1 MGKEGR
7 DVSTLKGLIDEYIE
21 LYAKP
26 KKSSWHED
34 LRVLNKDV
42 LPKWKY
48 LKTSEITKGDVDKL
62 LDKIVVYSSGAAA
75 DKTLGILQ
83 RMFAF
88 AVTRGILSVSPCENI
103 SGQKEDAPKDRV
115 LKEDEIKKI
124 WYGLDAAKMSEGT
137 KLAIKLLL
145 VTGQR
150 NGEVAGAKWKEFDL
164 IKKWWAI
171 DGMRTKNKKSH
182 RVFLTQMA
190 VDILRE
196 AKKLSGNSKWVFS
209 TSKEGH
215 ITTRSISGAIKNNS
229 EESTTRHPKHKPPYG
244 DFFNIGYFAPHD
256 MRRSMVTLLK
266 EAGDLSVAKV
276 QNHTTSTHKN
286 HDDVEKQKTLEA
298 WEQKLQEILFGWR
311 KFRDKV
317 DVNND

>member
-1 MGKEGR
+1 MAKEGR
-7 DVSTLKGLIDEYIE
+7 DVNTLKGLIDEYIE

-26 KKSSWHED
+26 KNNSWHED

-75 DKTLGILQ
+75 DKTLGILR

-88 AVTRGILSVSPCENI
+88 AVTRGILTASPCENI
-103 SGQKEDAPKDRV
+103 SAPNEDAPKERV
-115 LKEDEIKKI
+115 LKEDEIKKV
-124 WYGLDAAKMSEGT
+124 WFGLDAAKMSEGT

-150 NGEVAGAKWKEFDL
+150 TGEVAGAKWKEFDL
-164 IKKWWAI
+164 INKWWAI

-190 VDILRE
+190 VDILWE

-215 ITTRSISGAIKNNS
+215 ITTRSINGAIRNNS

-256 MRRSMVTLLK
+256 MRRSMVMLLK
-266 EAGDLSVAKV
+266 DAGDFNVAKV
-276 QNHTTSTHKN
+276 QNHITSSHKN
-286 HDDVEKQKTLEA
+286 LDDVEIQKTLEA
-298 WEQKLQEILFGWR
+298 WERKLREILFGWR
-311 KFRDKV
+311 KI
-317 DVNND
+317 